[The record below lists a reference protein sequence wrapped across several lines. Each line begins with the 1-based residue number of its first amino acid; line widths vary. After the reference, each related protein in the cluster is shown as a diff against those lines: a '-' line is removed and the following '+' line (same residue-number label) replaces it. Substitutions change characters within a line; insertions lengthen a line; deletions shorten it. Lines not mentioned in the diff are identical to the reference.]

1 MIVISDITPI
11 ISLMKISQ
19 LELLEKYFGEIQIP
33 NAVYKELTT
42 NSRFESE
49 AEKLKE
55 ASFIHVIE
63 IEDDEAVTILQKVT
77 GLDLGESEA
86 IILADIKKADLL
98 LMDEAKGRE
107 VAKKLGIKIM
117 GTVGLL
123 MASYEAQNI
132 SADEIE
138 LCITSLRKSGRHI
151 GEKYYHMLLEKIGKE

>member
-132 SADEIE
+132 SADEQE
-138 LCITSLRKSGRHI
+138 EYYRDLLKECKLKKKHI
-151 GEKYYHMLLEKIGKE
+151 D